1 MPKSYLIWKWTVYSL
16 ATLALFALQYLV
28 LDQVQLWGLRPFLYP
43 MLPAVVASYEGLRR
57 GSVFSLCLGVVCDL
71 LLPTPFRGFFTL
83 TFTVVG
89 LLSGR
94 IGESAL
100 PSGWLCGLLVSLM
113 ALLLTGGARVLVQLL
128 RGGGYLA
135 LMGKMVLIETL
146 ITLPALV
153 AVLPLY
159 RQVFRRL
166 PNEY

>member
-16 ATLALFALQYLV
+16 VTLALFALQHLV
-28 LDQVQLWGLRPFLYP
+28 LDQIQLWGLRPFLYP

-71 LLPTPFRGFFTL
+71 LLPAPFRGFFTL
-83 TFTVVG
+83 TFTLVG

-100 PSGWLCGLLVSLM
+100 PSGWLCGLLVSALG
-113 ALLLTGGARVLVQLL
+113 LLLTGGARVLVQLL

-135 LMGKMVLIETL
+135 LMGKTALMETAL
-146 ITLPALV
+146 TLPALLV
-153 AVLPLY
+153 VLPLY
-159 RQVFRRL
+159 RQVFRKL